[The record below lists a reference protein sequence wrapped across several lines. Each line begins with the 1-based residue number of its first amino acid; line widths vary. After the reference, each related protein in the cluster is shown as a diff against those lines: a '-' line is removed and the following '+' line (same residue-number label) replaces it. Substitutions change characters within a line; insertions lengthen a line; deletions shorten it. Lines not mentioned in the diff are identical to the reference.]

1 MTRGYRTSKD
11 RFFCPSAPHTHGEEG
26 WRAQY
31 ERSTFVAMPRS
42 TTSIRLPDDLIE
54 ALDERAAA
62 LGVTRSQL
70 IIQAVEQAL
79 EDRSAWSPGFL
90 KAIGT
95 RRPELEE
102 AVDEMM
108 EAIREH
114 RSRSEAP
121 DL

>member
-1 MTRGYRTSKD
+1 MTGKRCETSHRHGGTSAEGLRIPRTAAQPCNRPWRQSD
-11 RFFCPSAPHTHGEEG
+11 HAPTG
-26 WRAQY
+26 
-31 ERSTFVAMPRS
+31 
-42 TTSIRLPDDLIE
+42 
-54 ALDERAAA
+54 AAA
-62 LGVTRSQL
+62 LGVTRSEL
-70 IIQAVEQAL
+70 IIEAVEQAL

-95 RRPELEE
+95 PRSELEE

-121 DL
+121 EL

>member
-1 MTRGYRTSKD
+1 M
-11 RFFCPSAPHTHGEEG
+11 
-26 WRAQY
+26 QY
-31 ERSTFVAMPRS
+31 ERSTLRSVPRS
-42 TTSIRLPDDLIE
+42 TTSVRLPEDLIE

-79 EDRSAWSPGFL
+79 EYRSAWSPGFL

-95 RRPELEE
+95 PRPELEE
-102 AVDEMM
+102 TVDEMM
-108 EAIREH
+108 QTIGKH

-121 DL
+121 EL

>member
-1 MTRGYRTSKD
+1 
-11 RFFCPSAPHTHGEEG
+11 
-26 WRAQY
+26 
-31 ERSTFVAMPRS
+31 MPRS

-70 IIQAVEQAL
+70 IVEAVEQAL
-79 EDRSAWSPGFL
+79 EDRSTWSPGFL

-95 RRPELEE
+95 PRPELAE
-102 AVDEMM
+102 AVDEVM
-108 EAIREH
+108 EAIRER

-121 DL
+121 GL

>member
-1 MTRGYRTSKD
+1 MQCD
-11 RFFCPSAPHTHGEEG
+11 
-26 WRAQY
+26 
-31 ERSTFVAMPRS
+31 RSTFLTVPRT

-95 RRPELEE
+95 PRPELAD

-108 EAIREH
+108 ESIREH

-121 DL
+121 EL

>member
-1 MTRGYRTSKD
+1 MARR
-11 RFFCPSAPHTHGEEG
+11 
-26 WRAQY
+26 
-31 ERSTFVAMPRS
+31 

-70 IIQAVEQAL
+70 IIEAVEQAL

-95 RRPELEE
+95 PRPELEE
-102 AVDEMM
+102 AVDEMVA
-108 EAIREH
+108 AIRDR
-114 RSRSEAP
+114 RSRSEPP